1 MAITDQGLLFISDGF
16 HGGQIAIDLT
26 GNIFIPEAPAGFTN
40 KPQIQGTSAD
50 VPCIC
55 GLFVKPAGASG
66 MKILPVRSMAIWPP
80 WKPSLMKSRPWSV
93 MAMVCVR

>member
-50 VPCIC
+50 GKYWV
-55 GLFVKPAGASG
+55 G
-66 MKILPVRSMAIWPP
+66 
-80 WKPSLMKSRPWSV
+80 
-93 MAMVCVR
+93 